1 MKEKQSN
8 IIYIPARRRIKT
20 DSEDSNRGKLRVAA
34 YCRVSTESEE
44 QAGSFTTQ
52 VNHYTNYISKNPEWQ
67 LVYIFADEGITGTN
81 TKNRKEFNRM
91 IDECMAGEIDLII
104 TKSIS
109 RFARNTVDCL
119 NYIRQLKE
127 KRVAVFFEKENIN
140 TLDSTGEILITIMA
154 SLAQQESESISKN
167 IKLGLQY
174 RYQAGQVRF
183 NTTNF
188 LGYDT
193 DETGHL
199 IINEKQAKVV
209 KRIFKE
215 YLEGKGTGIIAR
227 GLMEDGILTGS
238 GRLIWSGNDINRII
252 SNEKYMG
259 DALLQKTYTVD
270 CLTKERVKNDGTVP
284 QYYIEDNHEPIVSK
298 EVFNLAQQEKARR
311 SNLYTGK
318 RKQKRV
324 YQGKYALSGKVI
336 CEHCGDIFRRVKWN
350 SRGSKATV
358 WRCVTR
364 LTDHTQCQART
375 VKEDLLHEAV
385 LEAINEFI
393 GDKGNYLKVLEKNI
407 TQVLNNKYDET
418 AEDVDNQLHDLQ
430 KQLYQFANQKEDYE
444 RIAERIF
451 KLRERKQQLL
461 IENATNEEKRRRWS
475 DIKAFLKTQHTRLEE
490 YGEGLTNRLVEG
502 VVIKDEC
509 IEVELKTRDII
520 NIDK

>member
-67 LVYIFADEGITGTN
+67 LVDIFADEGITGTN

-318 RKQKRV
+318 RKQKRF
-324 YQGKYALSGKVI
+324 YQGKYALTGKVR
-336 CEHCGDIFRRVKWN
+336 CSNCQDIYRRITWTYKGN
-350 SRGSKATV
+350 KRYV
-358 WRCVTR
+358 WRCVNR
-364 LTDHTQCQART
+364 VKKDGDCPSRT
-375 VKEDLLHEAV
+375 IPEDDLHSIILDTINQMVLDKDEYLHDLSAMLKEMLD
-385 LEAINEFI
+385 
-393 GDKGNYLKVLEKNI
+393 D
-407 TQVLNNKYDET
+407 QYDET
-418 AEDVDNQLHDLQ
+418 TDSIDEDLHA
-430 KQLYQFANQKEDYE
+430 KQKELVQMANSKDDYE
-444 RIAERIF
+444 RIADEIYH
-451 KLRERKQQLL
+451 LREKKQELM
-461 IENATNEEKRRRWS
+461 IENATREEKRRRWA
-475 DIKAFLKTQHTRLEE
+475 DIQSFLKSTHTAIEKYDDSLV
-490 YGEGLTNRLVEG
+490 NRLVEK
-502 VVIKDEC
+502 VLVTDDS
-509 IEVELKTRDII
+509 IEILFKTGQNIIVEK
-520 NIDK
+520 